1 MALVSVVISGTPILL
16 EAVKGL
22 ITSFDLKANVLVS
35 IALIASLLIGEYFA
49 AAEIAVIMTIGEILE
64 DRTVRKARESVK
76 KTFRANT
83 PYGPH

>member
-1 MALVSVVISGTPILL
+1 MSVVISGTPILL